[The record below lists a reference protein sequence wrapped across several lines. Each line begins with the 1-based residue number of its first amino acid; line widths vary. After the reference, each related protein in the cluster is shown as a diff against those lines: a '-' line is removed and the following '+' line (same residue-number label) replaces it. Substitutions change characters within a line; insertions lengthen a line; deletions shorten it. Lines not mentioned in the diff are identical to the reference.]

1 MLNLYLYKTDFG
13 LEANWTFFA
22 TSHGKSHCD
31 GIGRIV
37 KRLTACAS
45 LQRQHSSQILT
56 VASMLE
62 FCQENIKDIK
72 FCYLPKN
79 KLQAVMLG
87 AHERIL
93 PKQSVIPAILL
104 EQISP
109 VCGGKLVSN
118 LPFLAESKISNMFDI
133 FWHACHF
140 AHCVRW

>member
-1 MLNLYLYKTDFG
+1 MAVSHFYLCRMP
-13 LEANWTFFA
+13 L
-22 TSHGKSHCD
+22 
-31 GIGRIV
+31 
-37 KRLTACAS
+37 
-45 LQRQHSSQILT
+45 
-56 VASMLE
+56 M
-62 FCQENIKDIK
+62 
-72 FCYLPKN
+72 YL
-79 KLQAVMLG
+79 MLG

-118 LPFLAESKISNMFDI
+118 LPFLAESKISNMFGI